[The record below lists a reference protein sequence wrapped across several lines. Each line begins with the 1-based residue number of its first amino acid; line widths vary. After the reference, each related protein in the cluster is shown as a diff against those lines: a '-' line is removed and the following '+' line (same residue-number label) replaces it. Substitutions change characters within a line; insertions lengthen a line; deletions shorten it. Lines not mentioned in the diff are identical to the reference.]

1 MGKKNNLRDSVN
13 FARVI
18 NRLKSPDLINIFVQ
32 NTDDKNL
39 MNFYRI
45 IANLIYSDKFGQN
58 PRIKKKINKLRT
70 IMQPFKGK
78 WLKLTKKSSQNMREK
93 RKFML
98 EQTGNGSI
106 WSIISSI
113 LPLLLAL
120 LWFVVR
126 NSGEGKQTQQ
136 LGVYCSGSVTQPMDV
151 RMQKGGK
158 DYYSSTASPED
169 GRSKRKSCFFRFNFW
184 Q

>member
-18 NRLKSPDLINIFVQ
+18 NRLKSPDLIKIFVQ
-32 NTDDKNL
+32 NTNDKNL

-70 IMQPFKGK
+70 IMQPFNGK

-98 EQTGNGSI
+98 
-106 WSIISSI
+106 
-113 LPLLLAL
+113 
-120 LWFVVR
+120 
-126 NSGEGKQTQQ
+126 
-136 LGVYCSGSVTQPMDV
+136 
-151 RMQKGGK
+151 
-158 DYYSSTASPED
+158 
-169 GRSKRKSCFFRFNFW
+169 
-184 Q
+184 

>member
-18 NRLKSPDLINIFVQ
+18 NRLKSPDLIKIFVQ
-32 NTDDKNL
+32 NTNDKNL

-120 LWFVVR
+120 LWFVAR
-126 NSGEGKQTQQ
+126 NSGEGKQTPQ
-136 LGVYCSGSVTQPMDV
+136 LGGLDV
-151 RMQKGGK
+151 FLKKPGK
-158 DYYSSTASPED
+158 KFDPTWDSNPRPWD
-169 GRSKRKSCFFRFNFW
+169 
-184 Q
+184 

>member
-18 NRLKSPDLINIFVQ
+18 NRLKSPDLIKIFVQ
-32 NTDDKNL
+32 NTNDKNL

-120 LWFVVR
+120 LWFVAR
-126 NSGEGKQTQQ
+126 NSGEGKQTPQ
-136 LGVYCSGSVTQPMDV
+136 LGGLDVFFEETGEKVCTQRGTRTHDL
-151 RMQKGGK
+151 
-158 DYYSSTASPED
+158 EI
-169 GRSKRKSCFFRFNFW
+169 RSLMLYRLS
-184 Q
+184 

>member
-18 NRLKSPDLINIFVQ
+18 NRLKSPDLIKIFVQ
-32 NTDDKNL
+32 NTNDKNL

-126 NSGEGKQTQQ
+126 NSGEGKQTPQ
-136 LGVYCSGSVTQPMDV
+136 LGGLDV
-151 RMQKGGK
+151 FWRNQGK
-158 DYYSSTASPED
+158 SLRPTWGPTPRPWD
-169 GRSKRKSCFFRFNFW
+169 
-184 Q
+184 